1 MDFWMPTACSRR
13 HSMSEWRNLPAT
25 VASVHLWQGLSVT
38 KEAWKDNRFLTLPHG
53 FFTSESKHARP
64 VDKRFHCATL

>member
-1 MDFWMPTACSRR
+1 MATAADLDRDTNYR
-13 HSMSEWRNLPAT
+13 
-25 VASVHLWQGLSVT
+25 V
-38 KEAWKDNRFLTLPHG
+38 PHG